1 MFYLYELLIT
11 LTKTAHRDKSFD
23 HRHLLT
29 DANDFTAFMASRLN
43 WAVWR
48 LNFTIELLDMLITV
62 QYKRQ
67 TSTRTSSDW
76 GPNLLSISDTFRWT
90 YKYIVNQYFQYIE

>member
-11 LTKTAHRDKSFD
+11 LKTAHRDKSFD

-29 DANDFTAFMASRLN
+29 DVNDFSTYMASRLN
-43 WAVWR
+43 GGVCR
-48 LNFTIELLDMLITV
+48 LNFTVELLDMLTAV

-76 GPNLLSISDTFRWT
+76 GPKLLSTGDEPFGGHTNTS
-90 YKYIVNQYFQYIE
+90 